1 MDRAS
6 DFGSEG
12 WRFESVRAHQEI
24 RFSPIELIV
33 HHLQSKVQTKIRVL
47 LFDLYSYVLASTRLE
62 SEFYRVGS
70 GLGKGESG
78 KR

>member
-24 RFSPIELIV
+24 GFSPIELIV
-33 HHLQSKVQTKIRVL
+33 HHLQSKVQTKL
-47 LFDLYSYVLASTRLE
+47 
-62 SEFYRVGS
+62 EFYFLIFTVTYLLPPDS
-70 GLGKGESG
+70 KVSFTL
-78 KR
+78 

>member
-33 HHLQSKVQTKIRVL
+33 HHLQSKVQTKQ
-47 LFDLYSYVLASTRLE
+47 
-62 SEFYRVGS
+62 EFYFLIFTVTYLLPPDSRVS
-70 GLGKGESG
+70 FTL
-78 KR
+78 